1 MADVKWIKI
10 VTDIFD
16 DEKILLIESMPEA
29 DAIIVIWFKLLC
41 LAGKQNNGGV
51 FMLNERIAYT
61 EEMFATIFRRKV
73 TTVRMALKTFEQFG
87 MVEII
92 NDTVTIPNWSKHQ
105 SLDAY
110 EKRKEYDRQYSAE
123 RRKRQR
129 LLLQESSDPS
139 PDASSD
145 QSVVESSDPSPDVGP
160 LDKEEDKDIDR
171 DKNKKKNTTGTEP
184 FAKGTG
190 PTAKAPPVF
199 EIPCNDG
206 SMYPVYQDQVDA
218 WQKLYPAVNVP
229 QEIRKMIG
237 WSDAKP
243 GNRKTKR
250 GMKSFIVNWLSREQD
265 KGGVNRPVY
274 GRRAN
279 PPADYSGEWD
289 PTKDW

>member
-1 MADVKWIKI
+1 VNSAETS
-10 VTDIFD
+10 TDI
-16 DEKILLIESMPEA
+16 
-29 DAIIVIWFKLLC
+29 
-41 LAGKQNNGGV
+41 
-51 FMLNERIAYT
+51 
-61 EEMFATIFRRKV
+61 
-73 TTVRMALKTFEQFG
+73 
-87 MVEII
+87 
-92 NDTVTIPNWSKHQ
+92 
-105 SLDAY
+105 
-110 EKRKEYDRQYSAE
+110 
-123 RRKRQR
+123 
-129 LLLQESSDPS
+129 SSDL
-139 PDASSD
+139 
-145 QSVVESSDPSPDVGP
+145 GP

-184 FAKGTG
+184 SVKGTG

-289 PTKDW
+289 PAKDW